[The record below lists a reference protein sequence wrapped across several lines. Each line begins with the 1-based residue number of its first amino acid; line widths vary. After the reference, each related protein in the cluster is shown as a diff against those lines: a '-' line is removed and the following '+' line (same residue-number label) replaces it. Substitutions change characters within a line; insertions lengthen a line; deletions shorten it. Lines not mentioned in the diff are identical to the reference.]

1 MTTFPGSPKL
11 IKGGIVQYDVDS
23 SQVKRVI
30 SLQINPETLN
40 RSFQIKGIESGEGGD
55 RSQALRLKGPPVES
69 YSLEATIDATDLLE
83 QGDADVAEVG
93 IQRELNALEA
103 IVYPTSAE
111 LRENNSLAQSGTLE
125 IIPMEEPLTLF
136 IWSKVRVLP
145 VQITELSITE
155 KAFLPNLMPILA
167 TVSLGMRVLSV
178 DDLGFEHKGGSL
190 FMNYLQSKESLSNRY
205 SSVGLNSLGIGEI
218 P

>member
-40 RSFQIKGIESGEGGD
+40 RSFQIQGIEGGEGGD
-55 RSQALRLKGPPVES
+55 RSQALRLKGSPVES

-83 QGDADVAEVG
+83 QGDAVTAEFG
-93 IQRELNALEA
+93 IQRELNALEG

-111 LRENNSLAQSGTLE
+111 LRENNNLALSGTLE
-125 IIPMEEPLTLF
+125 IIPMEAPLTLF

-145 VQITELSITE
+145 VRITELSITE

-167 TVSLGMRVLSV
+167 TVSLGMRVLSI

-190 FMNYLQSKESLSNRY
+190 FMNYLQNKESLRDRY
-205 SSVGLNSLGIGEI
+205 TQVGLNSLGIGEI

>member
-11 IKGGIVQYDVDS
+11 IKGGIVQLEPDS

-40 RSFQIKGIESGEGGD
+40 RSFQIQGIESGEGGD

-69 YSLEATIDATDLLE
+69 YKLEATIDATDLLE
-83 QGDADVAEVG
+83 LGDKDVAEVG

-103 IVYPTSAE
+103 IAYPTSEE
-111 LRENNSLAQSGTLE
+111 LRSNDRLAQSGMLE
-125 IIPMEEPLTLF
+125 IIPMEAPLTLF

-145 VQITELSITE
+145 VRITELSITE

-167 TVSLGMRVLSV
+167 TVSLGMRVLSI
-178 DDLGFEHKGGSL
+178 DDLGFDHKGGQL
-190 FMNYLQSKESLSNRY
+190 YMDYLQSKERLRDQY

-218 P
+218 R

>member
-40 RSFQIKGIESGEGGD
+40 RSFQIQGIEGGEGGD

-69 YSLEATIDATDLLE
+69 FSLEATIDATDLLE
-83 QGDADVAEVG
+83 KGDAVAAEFG

-145 VQITELSITE
+145 VVFKELSITE

-167 TVSLGMRVLSV
+167 TVSLGMRVLSI

-190 FMNYLQSKESLSNRY
+190 FMNYLQNKESLKDRY
-205 SSVGLNSLGIGEI
+205 TQVGLNSLGIGEI

>member
-40 RSFQIKGIESGEGGD
+40 RSFQIQGVEGGDGGD

-69 YSLEATIDATDLLE
+69 FSLEATIDATDLLE
-83 QGDADVAEVG
+83 KGDAIAAEFG

-103 IVYPTSAE
+103 IVYPTSTE
-111 LRENNSLAQSGTLE
+111 LRENNQLAQSGTLE

-145 VQITELSITE
+145 VLFTELSITE

-167 TVSLGMRVLSV
+167 TVSLGMRVLSI

-190 FMNYLQSKESLSNRY
+190 FMNYLQNKESLRDRY
-205 SSVGLNSLGIGEI
+205 TQVGLNSLGIGEI

>member
-11 IKGGIVQYDVDS
+11 IKGGIVQFDTDS
-23 SQVKRVI
+23 SSVKRVI

-40 RSFQIKGIESGEGGD
+40 RSFQIQGIEGGEGGD

-69 YSLEATIDATDLLE
+69 FSFEATIDAADLLE
-83 QGDADVAEVG
+83 KGDKDVAEVG
-93 IQRELNALEA
+93 IQRELNVLEA

-111 LRENNSLAQSGTLE
+111 LRENNTLAQSGTLE
-125 IIPMEEPLTLF
+125 IFPMEEPLTLF

-145 VQITELSITE
+145 VRITELSITE

-190 FMNYLQSKESLSNRY
+190 FINYLQNKESLRDRY
-205 SSVGLNSLGIGEI
+205 TQVGLNSLGIGEI

>member
-11 IKGGIVQYDVDS
+11 IKGGIVQFDTDS
-23 SQVKRVI
+23 STVKRVI

-40 RSFQIKGIESGEGGD
+40 RSFQIQGIEGGEGGD
-55 RSQALRLKGPPVES
+55 RSQAMRLKGPPVES
-69 YSLEATIDATDLLE
+69 YSFEATIDAADLLE
-83 QGDADVAEVG
+83 KGDKDVAEVG
-93 IQRELNALEA
+93 IQRELNVLEA

-111 LRENNSLAQSGTLE
+111 LRENNTLAQSGTLE
-125 IIPMEEPLTLF
+125 IFPMEEPLTLF

-145 VQITELSITE
+145 VRITELSITE

-167 TVSLGMRVLSV
+167 TVSLGMRVLSI
-178 DDLGFEHKGGSL
+178 DDLGFEHKGGTL
-190 FMNYLQSKESLSNRY
+190 FMNYLQNKESLRERY
-205 SSVGLNSLGIGEI
+205 TQVGLNSLGIGEI

>member
-1 MTTFPGSPKL
+1 MTTFPNSPKL

-23 SQVKRVI
+23 SQIKRVI

-40 RSFQIKGIESGEGGD
+40 HSFQIQGIEGGEGGD

-69 YSLEATIDATDLLE
+69 FSLEATIDATDLLE
-83 QGDADVAEVG
+83 KGDAVAAEFG

-103 IVYPTSAE
+103 MVYPTSAE
-111 LRENNSLAQSGTLE
+111 LRENNQLAQSGTLE

-145 VQITELSITE
+145 VVFTELSITE

-167 TVSLGMRVLSV
+167 TVSLGMRVLSI

-190 FMNYLQSKESLSNRY
+190 FMNYLQNKESLRDRY
-205 SSVGLNSLGIGEI
+205 TQVGLNSLGIGEI

>member
-1 MTTFPGSPKL
+1 MTTFPNSPKL

-40 RSFQIKGIESGEGGD
+40 RSFQIQGIEGVEGGD

-69 YSLEATIDATDLLE
+69 FSLEATIDATNLLE
-83 QGDADVAEVG
+83 KGDAVAAEFG

-111 LRENNSLAQSGTLE
+111 LRENNQLAQSGTLE

-145 VQITELSITE
+145 VLFTELSITE

-167 TVSLGMRVLSV
+167 TVSLGMRVLSI

-190 FMNYLQSKESLSNRY
+190 FMNYLQNKESLKDRY
-205 SSVGLNSLGIGEI
+205 TQVGLNSLGIGEI

>member
-11 IKGGIVQYDVDS
+11 IKGGIVQYDIES
-23 SQVKRVI
+23 STVKRVI

-40 RSFQIKGIESGEGGD
+40 RSFQIQGIEGGEGGD

-69 YSLEATIDATDLLE
+69 YSLEATIDAADLLE
-83 QGDADVAEVG
+83 KGDADVAEVG

-111 LRENNSLAQSGTLE
+111 LRENNNLAQSGTLE

-145 VQITELSITE
+145 VRITELSITE

-167 TVSLGMRVLSV
+167 TVSLGMRVLSI
-178 DDLGFEHKGGSL
+178 DDLGFEHKGGTL
-190 FMNYLQSKESLSNRY
+190 FMNYLQNKESLRDRY
-205 SSVGLNSLGIGEI
+205 TQVGLNSLGIGEI

>member
-11 IKGGIVQYDVDS
+11 IKGGIVQFDTGS

-40 RSFQIKGIESGEGGD
+40 RSFQIQGIESGEGGD

-69 YSLEATIDATDLLE
+69 YKLEATIDATDLLE
-83 QGDADVAEVG
+83 LGDKDVAEFG

-103 IVYPTSAE
+103 IAYPTSEE
-111 LRENNSLAQSGTLE
+111 LRTNDRLAQSGMLE
-125 IIPMEEPLTLF
+125 IIPMEAPLTLF

-145 VQITELSITE
+145 VRITELSITE

-167 TVSLGMRVLSV
+167 TVSLGMRVLSIG
-178 DDLGFEHKGGSL
+178 DLGFDHKGGQL
-190 FMNYLQSKESLSNRY
+190 YMDYLQSKERLRDQYTSL
-205 SSVGLNSLGIGEI
+205 GLNSLGIGEI
-218 P
+218 R

>member
-1 MTTFPGSPKL
+1 MTTFPNSPKL

-23 SQVKRVI
+23 SQVKRVV

-40 RSFQIKGIESGEGGD
+40 RSFQIQGIESGEGGD

-83 QGDADVAEVG
+83 QGNTDVAEVG

-103 IVYPTSAE
+103 IVYPTAAE

-136 IWSKVRVLP
+136 IWSKVRILP
-145 VQITELSITE
+145 VRITELSITE

-167 TVSLGMRVLSV
+167 TVSLGMRVLSI

-190 FMNYLQSKESLSNRY
+190 FINYLQNKESLRDRY
-205 SSVGLNSLGIGEI
+205 TQVGLNSLGIGEI